1 MININEE
8 DMKQL
13 EEQVKKEPDLALYG
27 GKDGLDFYK
36 KIASKGKEFLKR
48 KGYILFEIGYDQ
60 KNSVSQILKENE
72 YTKIKC
78 ISDLNGIDRVIIG
91 KKE

>member
-1 MININEE
+1 
-8 DMKQL
+8 MK
-13 EEQVKKEPDLALYG
+13 KKGGRLYE
-27 GKDGLDFYK
+27 